1 MLLRTPCST
10 LLFFLLSFPKRLVT
24 VLALFP
30 HSVSLGP
37 LVEARHSGSQPSWAF
52 PTGGWERR
60 DGDRW
65 PLGSCPSQTTSHS
78 VMVIQKHRGTHS
90 GIQRHS
96 ILILQGSKHNCF
108 RIAFACCGKPLGF
121 LSVCLV
127 SLFTE
132 PQTLVCLVYFF
143 PLNHSFPC
151 LWIWVTPSHQLA
163 PESDGPSSRKPS
175 LISNLGAPSGCAH
188 TQLCMSPSYPRARW
202 LGKGRTV
209 SSLLG
214 LAELHVNEDSVI
226 GLHDLQ
232 RPPHSGCSERS
243 R

>member
-1 MLLRTPCST
+1 MPCST
-10 LLFFLLSFPKRLVT
+10 LLFFLLSFLKLLVT
-24 VLALFP
+24 VLGLFP

-60 DGDRW
+60 DRDRW

-121 LSVCLV
+121 LLVCLV

-132 PQTLVCLVYFF
+132 PQTLVCLIYFF
-143 PLNHSFPC
+143 HLKHSFPC
-151 LWIWVTPSHQLA
+151 LWIWVTLSRQLA

-175 LISNLGAPSGCAH
+175 LISWVPLLDAPTHSCACLHH
-188 TQLCMSPSYPRARW
+188 TPEHA
-202 LGKGRTV
+202 G
-209 SSLLG
+209 
-214 LAELHVNEDSVI
+214 
-226 GLHDLQ
+226 
-232 RPPHSGCSERS
+232 
-243 R
+243 